1 MIRHLPFFVVAAEE
15 ENFQRAS
22 QRLNIAQSALSRRIR
37 DLEYELGN
45 VPLFERMS
53 RGVRLTP
60 SGRILLEEARD
71 ILERVEDARKR
82 AISIMNG
89 HEGVLNIGFS
99 IGALRPKFMDDI
111 LAAIRENF
119 PKVSLNTFVFSVTDL
134 QKKLRE
140 RELDAAIYT
149 TDDPG
154 DEFKSLVI
162 GEEEFLLAM
171 PDDHRLASV
180 DEVTFPDLAGEDLIW
195 YAKMLSPATTE
206 APRKTFEGHG
216 KVPRIVMESP
226 SPETTLQLVGAR
238 LGIGI
243 VPPMSPSLIPSNVV
257 MRPIAGLALS
267 RQFHLVWL
275 RGNHS
280 FTLGKIIAA
289 VTEKM
294 SIKAETQDKKQQT
307 AS

>member
-1 MIRHLPFFVVAAEE
+1 M
-15 ENFQRAS
+15 
-22 QRLNIAQSALSRRIR
+22 
-37 DLEYELGN
+37 
-45 VPLFERMS
+45 
-53 RGVRLTP
+53 
-60 SGRILLEEARD
+60 
-71 ILERVEDARKR
+71 
-82 AISIMNG
+82 
-89 HEGVLNIGFS
+89 
-99 IGALRPKFMDDI
+99 
-111 LAAIRENF
+111 
-119 PKVSLNTFVFSVTDL
+119 FSVTDL

-149 TDDPG
+149 TDDLG

-180 DEVTFPDLAGEDLIW
+180 DEIAFHDLAGENLIW

-206 APRKTFEGHG
+206 VPRNTFEGHG
-216 KVPRIVMESP
+216 KIPRTVMESP

-243 VPPMSPSLIPSNVV
+243 VPPMSPSLIPANVV
-257 MRPIAGLALS
+257 MRPISGLALS
-267 RQFHLVWL
+267 RKFHLVWL

-289 VTEKM
+289 VSEKM
-294 SIKAETQDKKQQT
+294 CTKGEIESEKTQ
-307 AS
+307 AVS